1 MIDKVM
7 VTCAV
12 TGGGDTAD
20 KSKAVPVTSEQ
31 IANSALDAWRA
42 GAAIVHIHVRNPETG
57 KPSRDPRYYREV
69 VERIRGSNT
78 DVIINLTTGPG
89 ARYVPDAHD
98 PSRGGPGTAIA
109 TPAERVAHILELRPE
124 ICSLDIA
131 TMNFGESV
139 FMNTPPHLREMAKAI
154 RESGTRPELEC
165 FDAGHVML
173 ARRLIDEGALDAPA
187 LFQLC
192 LGIGWG
198 APADTTAMSYMSSL
212 VPKGSHWAAFG
223 ISRTQFPMVAQAVVL
238 GGHVR
243 VGLEDN
249 LYLERGKYADSNA
262 ELVEKAVKI
271 IRLLGSE
278 VMSPAEVRQFLGLRG
293 RT

>member
-1 MIDKVM
+1 MLDKVM

-12 TGGGDTAD
+12 TGGGDTAG
-20 KSKAVPVTSEQ
+20 KSKAVPVTPQQ
-31 IANSALDAWRA
+31 IADSALDAWRA
-42 GAAIVHIHVRNPETG
+42 GAAIVHIHVRDPETG
-57 KPSRDPRYYREV
+57 KPSRDRRYYREV

-89 ARYVPDAHD
+89 ASFVPDQQD
-98 PSRGGPGTAIA
+98 PSRGGPGTAMA
-109 TPAERVAHILELRPE
+109 TPAERVAHILELQPE

-131 TMNFGESV
+131 TMNFGERV
-139 FMNTPPHLREMAKAI
+139 FMNTPAHLREMGKAI

-165 FDAGHVML
+165 FDAGQVRL
-173 ARRLIDEGALDAPA
+173 ARQLIAEGALEAPA

-198 APADTTAMSYMSSL
+198 AGADTAAMSYMSSL
-212 VPKGSHWAAFG
+212 VPEGSHWAAFG
-223 ISRTQFPMVAQAVVL
+223 ISRTQFPMVAQAVIL

-249 LYLERGKYADSNA
+249 LYLARGKYANSNA

-271 IRLLGSE
+271 IRLLGPE
-278 VMSPAEVRQFLGLRG
+278 VMSPAEVRQMLGLRG
-293 RT
+293 KT